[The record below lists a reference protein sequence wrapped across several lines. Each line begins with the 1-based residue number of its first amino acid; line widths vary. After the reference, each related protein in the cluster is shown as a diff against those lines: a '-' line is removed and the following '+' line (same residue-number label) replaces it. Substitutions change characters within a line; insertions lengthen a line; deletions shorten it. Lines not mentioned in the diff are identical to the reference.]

1 MLHVN
6 CTSKSNDFFLFTE
19 FGGDTGERNHTGVR
33 CAVLQLAWHAVHL
46 TPVCSPARVKII
58 TIGKTGADVWI
69 VPFNSIMQSAP
80 PETQFIIIEFRNCL
94 IKFPSQM
101 RSLSELNQLQVFHML
116 SDGPFK
122 TVKIKP
128 VSKSFLR
135 EPGIWARR
143 GRVFFLRAASWSS

>member
-1 MLHVN
+1 
-6 CTSKSNDFFLFTE
+6 
-19 FGGDTGERNHTGVR
+19 
-33 CAVLQLAWHAVHL
+33 
-46 TPVCSPARVKII
+46 
-58 TIGKTGADVWI
+58 
-69 VPFNSIMQSAP
+69 
-80 PETQFIIIEFRNCL
+80 
-94 IKFPSQM
+94 M